1 MSTPDHYDPTA
12 AEHDP
17 PLANGWFAMRIQC
30 DRHLTAGDV
39 SDALYAQFEARP
51 GFTASVVKVRE
62 RTHDRLN
69 EARVLREALER
80 IVREDHAGGAGWM
93 AEIAQAA
100 LDAADEP

>member
-1 MSTPDHYDPTA
+1 
-12 AEHDP
+12 
-17 PLANGWFAMRIQC
+17 
-30 DRHLTAGDV
+30 
-39 SDALYAQFEARP
+39 
-51 GFTASVVKVRE
+51 VKVRE